1 MQRTPSQ
8 NRVREAR
15 HPAPEPDRR
24 SRGCDREPGVN
35 PVPVE
40 GLASRPGGPDRPCA
54 RDTQAALPNLT
65 VGERSP
71 ENRGAALVH
80 RRDRSQPAFPM
91 GRDLR
96 RGIPAEDAWTSAPGS
111 NPGRPGRPPTFRGG
125 NGSHTTHPEL
135 LIRTAASE
143 RSESPRHRITPG
155 PTKLVSLPSRGAP
168 HHPRSSLRGV
178 GRARRRGLS
187 ARGTSALRHP
197 SPHGSR
203 VLSLERLVP
212 CRSGVTPGTAASS
225 GGGRHRET

>member
-1 MQRTPSQ
+1 M
-8 NRVREAR
+8 
-15 HPAPEPDRR
+15 
-24 SRGCDREPGVN
+24 
-35 PVPVE
+35 
-40 GLASRPGGPDRPCA
+40 
-54 RDTQAALPNLT
+54 
-65 VGERSP
+65 
-71 ENRGAALVH
+71 H

-168 HHPRSSLRGV
+168 DHPRSSLRGV
-178 GRARRRGLS
+178 GQARRRGLS
-187 ARGTSALRHP
+187 ARRTRGLRTPYP
-197 SPHGSR
+197 SRVAGPLPREAGPLPVRSRTGHGSVEWR
-203 VLSLERLVP
+203 
-212 CRSGVTPGTAASS
+212 RSPSRDMS
-225 GGGRHRET
+225 GGYPPGSTEACTKHV